1 MFSLKPETKANICNI
16 IGMDVFNEDIDYN
29 EEVRFIE
36 QKIDKKLG
44 FPNSDSYPNRIGR
57 GNPLLAHYK
66 IKTMQKTARNICL
79 VHITMKSLKYVIHIK
94 YSSSFC
100 LCAKKFL

>member
-57 GNPLLAHYK
+57 GNPLLARYK
-66 IKTMQKTARNICL
+66 IKTMQEVNRSLAKT
-79 VHITMKSLKYVIHIK
+79 K
-94 YSSSFC
+94 
-100 LCAKKFL
+100 